1 MPPAM
6 KAMKAMKAE
15 TEEVVVVT
23 KRPAGKGDVPKA
35 KAKAARGGALAG
47 IQAANNLRAYL
58 AEAEKGSSGSESGSE
73 SDTASDRTTFKR
85 PGAAPMKRPACHHHP
100 ERLERKDRAK
110 QRAFER
116 AVKNGEVIPSM
127 VAHGRNHSNDK
138 ANIRRTLKRRACAQH
153 VLTALHV

>member
-1 MPPAM
+1 M

-47 IQAANNLRAYL
+47 IQAANKLRSYL
-58 AEAEKGSSGSESGSE
+58 AEAKKGSSGSESGSE
-73 SDTASDRTTFKR
+73 SDTASETTTIKR
-85 PGAAPMKRPACHHHP
+85 PGAATMKRPACHHHP
-100 ERLERKDRAK
+100 ERRDRAK

-116 AVKNGEVIPSM
+116 ALKNGEVIPSM

-138 ANIRRTLKRRACAQH
+138 ANIRRTLKRRACAQQ
-153 VLTALHV
+153 VLAALHV